1 VTPAARRAAAER
13 QRRCRLRRRNGQG
26 VYAGVTADSDVLDML
41 VALGWLR
48 DADAVDPQAVAAA
61 ISAMLKASSSRRD
74 MWLR

>member
-1 VTPAARRAAAER
+1 
-13 QRRCRLRRRNGQG
+13 

-48 DADAVDPQAVAAA
+48 DADAVNPQAVAAA

-74 MWLR
+74 TWGRCSGA